1 MSDLALGAAG
11 FGVLFVLISLR
22 VPIGVGMIVVGMV
35 GYASIAGIVSLL
47 SFLKTEMYW
56 RFSSFDFSVIPLFLM
71 MGNFAVSRGQQ
82 LGRAL
87 PRRPRHGGDR
97 WMRRLRDG

>member
-47 SFLKTEMYW
+47 SFL
-56 RFSSFDFSVIPLFLM
+56 
-71 MGNFAVSRGQQ
+71 
-82 LGRAL
+82 
-87 PRRPRHGGDR
+87 
-97 WMRRLRDG
+97 